1 MNKIYVLIFVLTSFL
16 YNYELSNGHLLSN
29 EDYITGEDGVIRMY
43 VNVIGHVKNPGIYLV
58 YDEIDCMSIMS
69 YAGGFLPGL
78 IYKMSLFMEKMAQ
91 KEKWI

>member
-1 MNKIYVLIFVLTSFL
+1 M
-16 YNYELSNGHLLSN
+16 LSN

-69 YAGGFLPGL
+69 YAGGLPGADL
-78 IYKMSLFMEKMAQ
+78 QNVIVYGEDGSKR
-91 KEKWI
+91 KWI